1 MSLKTNISISNLSEQ
16 KIITML
22 IQPNQITGFILAGG
36 KASRMRFI
44 EKPLAKLGGKPII
57 QWILSETFQHVS
69 QIVINVNKNQ
79 NKYKKFGCTIIPD
92 ETHSHSGPLIGILS
106 GLNFIIKGKSHQT
119 PHYLLCLPGDVPFF
133 PKQLISRLITEMAS
147 DPCDV
152 VLATSNGQI
161 QPLFSLWSVT
171 AQEKIYDG
179 VKRGF
184 RGPLQVMNHLNNKVI
199 SIDSESQLEFL
210 NINKETDLIF
220 AKELLVAFKT

>member
-1 MSLKTNISISNLSEQ
+1 MI
-16 KIITML
+16 
-22 IQPNQITGFILAGG
+22 IQPSQITGFILAGG
-36 KASRMRFI
+36 NASRMRFV
-44 EKPLAKLGGKPII
+44 EKPLAKLGGKPLI
-57 QWILSETFQHVS
+57 QWVLSETFQHVS

-79 NKYKKFGCTIIPD
+79 SKYRKFGCTVIPD

-106 GLNFIIKGKSHQT
+106 GLNFITKDKSHKT

-133 PKQLISRLITEMAS
+133 PKQLISRLVSEMAN

-152 VLATSNGQI
+152 VLTKSNDQI

-171 AQEKIYDG
+171 AKKEIYDG
-179 VKRGF
+179 VKRGL
-184 RGPLQVMNHLNNKVI
+184 RGPLQVMSHLNNKVI

-220 AKELLVAFKT
+220 AKKLFAAFKT

>member
-1 MSLKTNISISNLSEQ
+1 MSLETDNSISNLPEQ
-16 KIITML
+16 KIIKMI
-22 IQPNQITGFILAGG
+22 IQPDQITGFILAGG
-36 KASRMRFI
+36 NASRMRFV
-44 EKPLAKLGGKPII
+44 EKPLAKLGGKPLI
-57 QWILSETFQHVS
+57 QWVLSETFQHVS

-79 NKYKKFGCTIIPD
+79 SKYRKFGCTVIPD

-106 GLNFIIKGKSHQT
+106 GLNFITKDKSRKT

-133 PKQLISRLITEMAS
+133 PKQLISRLVSEMAS

-152 VLATSNGQI
+152 VLTKSNGQI

-171 AQEKIYDG
+171 AKKEIYDG
-179 VKRGF
+179 VKRGL
-184 RGPLQVMNHLNNKVI
+184 RGPLQVMSHLNNKVI

-220 AKELLVAFKT
+220 AKKLFAAFKT